1 MQKKQRKDQ
10 KRGDENTTNGLD
22 PFDDD
27 DDEDKL
33 RDMARRFEAK
43 YVSETRTLTLMS
55 VLMKFRNNSIP
66 CRAFQGT
73 STMGKKRHKYDDYV
87 DLGAG
92 YDENDSF
99 IDNTDAVSV
108 ARIFRV
114 GKKISRRRPLSLTK
128 FFSSS
133 GSMTKLYPKR

>member
-1 MQKKQRKDQ
+1 MQKKRRKDQ
-10 KRGDENTTNGLD
+10 TGGDENATNGLD
-22 PFDDD
+22 PFDDE

-43 YVSETRTLTLMS
+43 YVCMISREAKETLTLIS
-55 VLMKFRNNSIP
+55 TEFLNVDILYP
-66 CRAFQGT
+66 AFQGT
-73 STMGKKRHKYDDYV
+73 STMGGKKRHKYDDYV

-108 ARIFRV
+108 IYVLYV
-114 GKKISRRRPLSLTK
+114 GKSSLIET
-128 FFSSS
+128 S
-133 GSMTKLYPKR
+133 LLH